1 MIAAHDH
8 RFGQDERRSGEA
20 RTVAVILLTTITML
34 VEVWAGIAYGS
45 MALLADGLH
54 MASHAAALGVAAI
67 AYIAARRWAGDPR
80 FSFGTGKINAL
91 GGFTGA
97 VLLAGFAVFMASES
111 LSRFVNPV
119 SIRFNEAIAVAILGL
134 VVNGVSV
141 AILHQKG
148 SGSPHSHHDHD
159 HNLRAAFFHVLA
171 DALTSLLAIV
181 ALLAA
186 KFFGATWMD
195 PMMGIVGSILV
206 ARWSWGLLRDTS
218 GVLLDRQAPANS
230 VERLRQFL
238 HECGATRVL
247 DLHMWSIGPG
257 LWAAVA
263 TVESNESED
272 DQTFAGALPEDL
284 GVVHLTV
291 EVSRVKSEAEPGA
304 DS

>member
-1 MIAAHDH
+1 MTQFHDH
-8 RFGQDERRSGEA
+8 IFGQDKRRPGEA
-20 RTVAVILLTTITML
+20 RTVAVILLTTATML
-34 VEVWAGIAYGS
+34 VEVWAGIAFGS

-54 MASHAAALGVAAI
+54 MASHAAALGVAAV

-97 VLLAGFAVFMASES
+97 VLLAGFAVFMAWES
-111 LSRFVNPV
+111 LSRFVHPV
-119 SIRFNEAIAVAILGL
+119 PIQFNEAIAVAILGL

-148 SGSPHSHHDHD
+148 SGSHDHHHGHD

-186 KFFGATWMD
+186 KFFGAAWMD
-195 PMMGIVGSILV
+195 PTMGIVGSILV

-218 GVLLDRQAPANS
+218 GVLLDRQGPADR
-230 VERLRQFL
+230 VDRLRQHL
-238 HECGATRVL
+238 YDCGATRVL
-247 DLHMWSIGPG
+247 DLHLWSIGPG
-257 LWAAVA
+257 QWAAI
-263 TVESNESED
+263 TSVETTDSGDVQSFSN
-272 DQTFAGALPEDL
+272 ALPENL
-284 GVVHLTV
+284 QVVHLTV
-291 EVSRVKSEAEPGA
+291 EVCRASSGQDPE
-304 DS
+304 STS

>member
-1 MIAAHDH
+1 MTAFHDH
-8 RFGQDERRSGEA
+8 SFGQDERRPGEA
-20 RTVAVILLTTITML
+20 RTIAVILLTTITML
-34 VEVWAGIAYGS
+34 VEVWAGIAFGS

-97 VLLAGFAVFMASES
+97 VLLAGFAVLMAWES

-119 SIRFNEAIAVAILGL
+119 QIRFDEAIAVSFLGL

-148 SGSPHSHHDHD
+148 PESHDDHGRD
-159 HNLRAAFFHVLA
+159 HNLRAAFLHVLA

-206 ARWSWGLLRDTS
+206 ARWSWGLVRDTS
-218 GVLLDRQAPANS
+218 GVLLDRQAPPDR

-238 HECGATRVL
+238 HDCGATRVL

-263 TVESNESED
+263 TVEAVDSDGSD
-272 DQTFAGALPEDL
+272 SFAPGLAKDL
-284 GVVHLTV
+284 GIVHLTV
-291 EVSRVKSEAEPGA
+291 EISRESSAEPV
-304 DS
+304 DTL

>member
-8 RFGQDERRSGEA
+8 RFGQDEKRPGEA
-20 RTVAVILLTTITML
+20 RTLVVILLTTITMI
-34 VEVWAGIAYGS
+34 VEVWAGVAYGS

-67 AYIAARRWAGDPR
+67 AYVAARRWASDPR

-97 VLLAGFAVFMASES
+97 LLLAGFAVFMAAES
-111 LSRFVNPV
+111 VSRFVHPV
-119 SIRFNEAIAVAILGL
+119 SIKFNEAIAVAILGL

-141 AILHQKG
+141 AILHQRG
-148 SGSPHSHHDHD
+148 PGSPDLHHEHD

-186 KFFGATWMD
+186 KLYGAMWMD

-206 ARWSWGLLRDTS
+206 ARWSWGLMRDTS
-218 GVLLDRQAPANS
+218 AVLLDRQAPADH
-230 VERLRQFL
+230 VERLRQVL
-238 HECGATRVL
+238 LTSGATRVL
-247 DLHMWSIGPG
+247 DLHVWSIGPG
-257 LWAAVA
+257 LWAAIA
-263 TVESNESED
+263 TVEATDLED
-272 DQTFAGALPEDL
+272 VQRFSGGLPEDL

-291 EVSRVKSEAEPGA
+291 EVCRKPSGTDRVL